1 MSRVYNFSAGPS
13 MLPED
18 VLKTAAAEMLSR
30 IENRLYEEYEKDP
43 HLSIRSILQRPYFV
57 SNKIMIDDLFTGFR
71 KHRTHIA
78 LVRDNHNK
86 IVGMV
91 TMEDILEEIVSDIA
105 EPHSFKRRK
114 A

>member
-1 MSRVYNFSAGPS
+1 MISTEHFYKDL
-13 MLPED
+13 MI
-18 VLKTAAAEMLSR
+18 R
-30 IENRLYEEYEKDP
+30 IDRELETQSEKEGSTKEN
-43 HLSIRSILQRPYFV
+43 ILT
-57 SNKIMIDDLFTGFR
+57 KIMIDDLFHGFR

-105 EPHSFKRRK
+105 EPHSQKRRK
-114 A
+114 L